1 MIAVLCGGFGAARFL
16 DGLRHIAGESE
27 RLCCIVNTGDDF
39 DYVGLRVCP
48 DLDSVLYALA
58 GCFDERRGWGPL
70 DDSFAAHEALA
81 RYGQDWFQL
90 GDRDLALSLER
101 TSRLAE
107 GRPLSDVTSELC
119 AAWGV
124 RAKVLPATDDAVR
137 TRVRSGSRW
146 LGFQDFVVREHA
158 RSPIDEVVYHGA
170 ADAAPAPGVLTAL
183 ERADLVVVA
192 PSNPV
197 TSIGP
202 ILAVPDIRA
211 TITERRAPTV
221 AVSPIVLNAEPKTE
235 AERVR
240 WRLRQHFMDAL
251 GLAHRPSIVASAY
264 RVLID
269 GFVLDE
275 RDVDEEGKVLAKLGL
290 PMMPADTLAGP
301 GRRTALAEAVIEF
314 GAALA
319 QL

>member
-16 DGLRHIAGESE
+16 DGLRHRTGE
-27 RLCCIVNTGDDF
+27 LCCIVNTGDDF

-58 GCFDERRGWGPL
+58 GCFDELRGWGPV
-70 DDSFAAHEALA
+70 DDSFNANEALA
-81 RYGQDWFQL
+81 RYDHDWFRL
-90 GDRDLALSLER
+90 GDRDLALSLAR
-101 TSRLAE
+101 TSRLGE
-107 GRPLSDVTSELC
+107 GRRLSDVTGELC
-119 AAWGV
+119 AAWDV
-124 RAKVLPATDDAVR
+124 RARVLPATDGAVR
-137 TRVRSGSRW
+137 TRVRTGSRW
-146 LGFQDFVVREHA
+146 LGFQDFVVREQA
-158 RSPIDEVVYHGA
+158 RPPIAEVAYAGA
-170 ADAAPAPGVLTAL
+170 DGAAPAPGVLTAIEL
-183 ERADLVVVA
+183 ADLLVIA

-202 ILAVPDIRA
+202 ILALPDMRD

-240 WRLRQHFMDAL
+240 WRLRQLFMDVL
-251 GLAHRPSIVASAY
+251 GLAHRPSVVASQY
-264 RVLID
+264 RDLID

-275 RDVDEEGKVLAKLGL
+275 RDVDEEAKVLAKLGL

-314 GAALA
+314 GTALA